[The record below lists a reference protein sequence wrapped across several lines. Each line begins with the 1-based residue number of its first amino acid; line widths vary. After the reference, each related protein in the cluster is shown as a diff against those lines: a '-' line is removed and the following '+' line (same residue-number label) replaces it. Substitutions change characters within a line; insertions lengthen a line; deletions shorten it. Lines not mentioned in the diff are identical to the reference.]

1 MDVISITQHRE
12 APSELLRRRF
22 SAALACAP
30 EGLAGCL
37 PLDGPPQAF
46 SPGERI
52 LLKGSQPKAWLLLSG
67 VAGEVRWLPD
77 RRRQVLTLRLP
88 GDILQGDTQ
97 EDIEAL
103 SGVQVVDALPV
114 VRALGEK
121 SQDYQPLR
129 HAWLAAVRLEQAL
142 LRDHLVR
149 LGCMSAYERMAHFL
163 METHDRLNQIGLAT
177 PTSLHLPIKQDVIA
191 DLMGLSVVHVS
202 RTMQI
207 LKREGLAHARSGYVV
222 LPDRAKLAEVSGY
235 ASRFASE
242 PPSAKY
248 PSLPAAIM
256 SQRFAN
262 IH

>member
-1 MDVISITQHRE
+1 MDVISITQPRE
-12 APSELLRRRF
+12 APRELLRRKF
-22 SAALACAP
+22 CAALTYAP
-30 EGLAGCL
+30 EGLADCL
-37 PLDGPPQAF
+37 KLDG
-46 SPGERI
+46 SPRSFAPGDKI
-52 LLKGSQPKAWLLLSG
+52 LSNEPLPKAWLLVSG
-67 VAGEVRWLPD
+67 VAGEVRRLSD

-97 EDIEAL
+97 EEVEAL
-103 SGVQVVDALPV
+103 SPVEVVDALSV
-114 VRALGEK
+114 VRALGDK
-121 SQDYQPLR
+121 APDHQPLR
-129 HAWLAAVRLEQAL
+129 HAWVAAARLEQAL

-149 LGCMSAYERMAHFL
+149 LGCLSAYERMAHFL

-222 LPDRAKLAEVSGY
+222 LPDRGRLAEVSGY

-248 PSLPAAIM
+248 PSLPAAM
-256 SQRFAN
+256 VGQRFAN
-262 IH
+262 LH